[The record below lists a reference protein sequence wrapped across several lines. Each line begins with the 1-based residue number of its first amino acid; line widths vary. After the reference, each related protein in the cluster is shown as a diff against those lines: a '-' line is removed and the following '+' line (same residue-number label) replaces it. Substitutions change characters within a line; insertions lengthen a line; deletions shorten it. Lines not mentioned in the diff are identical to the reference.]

1 MFIKRISYLNDG
13 APSAPAAAAG
23 ASASNSTSSQATTS
37 SGNVSAPL
45 TGFAGLRERFGL
57 NKPENAGEG
66 DSIDDFDDLD
76 LDEEPGEPEDNAE
89 ITPEDSLEK
98 PATDENPDKY
108 GGLTKEE
115 FDAAPLHIWTDKDGT
130 EVEFKT
136 TAELDKAIG
145 NGRSAEKI
153 ARAYKEQ
160 KVELGKYKE
169 SHENYK
175 QIEDMMAN
183 DPRGLLN
190 MFTEDMDDQMLAD
203 FVLEKAEYLR
213 QDPTARENL
222 RKQKAAENLLQER
235 ALLEK
240 QQASLKAAQQKSARE
255 AEERSVSS
263 WVDAETLKYLAKIP
277 AEYKPF
283 VDRQINLILME
294 ASRSI
299 DSGKNLYLGEM
310 TKNLADV
317 MKPLLARTSPEAV
330 KQAIGQE
337 SAAAKKANVSRL
349 QAATAAAA
357 PKPAGGDNL
366 FAGGNVFE
374 RLKAGITSGKLTMT
388 R

>member
-23 ASASNSTSSQATTS
+23 ASASAGSSTQATTS
-37 SGNVSAPL
+37 SGNVPAPA

-57 NKPENAGEG
+57 NASNEGEG
-66 DSIDDFDDLD
+66 IDDYDDLD
-76 LDEEPGEPEDNAE
+76 LDEEPGEPESNAE
-89 ITPEDSLEK
+89 IVPEEGAEK
-98 PATDENPDKY
+98 PATDATDAKEY

-115 FDAAPLHIWTDKDGT
+115 FDAAPLHIFTDKDGT

-136 TAELDKAIG
+136 TADLDKAIS

-160 KVELGKYKE
+160 KAELTKYKE
-169 SHENYK
+169 SHENYQ
-175 QIEDMMAN
+175 QIEEMMSN
-183 DPRGLLN
+183 DPRALLN

-203 FVLEKAEYLR
+203 FVLEKAEFLR
-213 QDPTARENL
+213 QDPAARDNF

-240 QQASLKAAQQKSARE
+240 QQASLKAAQQASARE

-263 WVDAETLKYLAKIP
+263 WIDAESQKYMAKVP
-277 AEYKPF
+277 KEYQPYL
-283 VDRQINLILME
+283 DRQINLLLME

-310 TKNLADV
+310 SKNLAEV

-330 KQAIGQE
+330 KTAIGQE

-357 PKPAGGDNL
+357 PKPAQENL
-366 FAGGNVFE
+366 FSGGNVFE
-374 RLKAGITSGKLTMT
+374 RLKAGITSGKLQMT
-388 R
+388 H